1 MRVPKAPPPIRQLL
15 QLLSTD
21 DAAAIVG
28 VGIEPTHNGVYRHWD
43 ELLRRT
49 PPAGLTHE
57 QWWLATKLARGVQ
70 RPLPLTDVHDQPF
83 TYTIPDP
90 MLELLHQI
98 DQRASGRVSMPAQI
112 TSADTRDRYILS
124 SLIEE
129 AIASSQLEGAST
141 TRRVAKEMIRTGRS
155 PRTRAERMILN
166 NYFAINKAREARNV
180 KLTPDLVLE
189 LHEIV
194 TENTLD
200 DPDDAGRIQTNDEDR
215 VSVYYGDVLVH
226 TPPPAAELPDRLAR
240 LCDFANDHEAQP
252 FVHPVVR
259 AIALHFWLAYD
270 HPFADGNGRTARILF
285 YWAMLAADYWLAEFL
300 SISRILVKAPA
311 QYGKAFLYTESD
323 ENDMTYFILY
333 QLHAIDRAT
342 TELYEYLERKAAET
356 REAEDLLRNAGIFN
370 HRQLALLSH
379 ALRHTSPTY
388 TYLSHAQS
396 HGVVRQTART
406 DILELRDRGLLES
419 ARVGRTIHFFPA
431 SDLQDRLA
439 NIGDG

>member
-155 PRTRAERMILN
+155 PRTPAERMILD

-180 KLTPDLVLE
+180 KLTPVMQE
-189 LHEIV
+189 PI
-194 TENTLD
+194 
-200 DPDDAGRIQTNDEDR
+200 R
-215 VSVYYGDVLVH
+215 
-226 TPPPAAELPDRLAR
+226 
-240 LCDFANDHEAQP
+240 
-252 FVHPVVR
+252 
-259 AIALHFWLAYD
+259 
-270 HPFADGNGRTARILF
+270 
-285 YWAMLAADYWLAEFL
+285 
-300 SISRILVKAPA
+300 
-311 QYGKAFLYTESD
+311 
-323 ENDMTYFILY
+323 
-333 QLHAIDRAT
+333 
-342 TELYEYLERKAAET
+342 
-356 REAEDLLRNAGIFN
+356 
-370 HRQLALLSH
+370 
-379 ALRHTSPTY
+379 
-388 TYLSHAQS
+388 
-396 HGVVRQTART
+396 
-406 DILELRDRGLLES
+406 
-419 ARVGRTIHFFPA
+419 
-431 SDLQDRLA
+431 
-439 NIGDG
+439 